1 MATSIRT
8 SGPFFDARR
17 TRFTTEFCEDLARE
31 VAETAED
38 LWIGG
43 MKRSFKDPTPI
54 YWNTTRIE
62 NHGKLVVVNDGGRTG
77 GLVYGPWL
85 EGVGSRNKTTRFKG
99 YFNLRKAAQ
108 KARGEIKKAAAVLLP
123 GYYRRMNGV

>member
-1 MATSIRT
+1 MPDVVTR
-8 SGPFFDARR
+8 GPFFDSRR
-17 TRFTTEFCEDLARE
+17 TRFTNEFCEDLARE
-31 VAETAED
+31 VAETAEQH
-38 LWIGG
+38 WVAG
-43 MKRSFKDPTPI
+43 MRRTFKEPTPI

-62 NHGKLVVVNDGGRTG
+62 NKGKVVAVNDGGRSK

-108 KARGEIKKAAAVLLP
+108 VTRGRVKMLATRLLP
-123 GYYRRMNGV
+123 GYYRKMNGV